1 MVDARILHRLLLVCL
16 LAGIGF
22 SAFAAFEV
30 LDPAL
35 QSSCS
40 VSAFFSCGAVDKSG
54 RTSIGPVPDWSIGL
68 AGFVLM
74 LAVDVPLLRSYDPR
88 LLFGLLGLA
97 ALGLAIAGYLAYVE
111 LYLIHALCP
120 ICLGAYLSD
129 LAVLL
134 LALVLVR
141 LRVTASAASS

>member
-1 MVDARILHRLLLVCL
+1 
-16 LAGIGF
+16 
-22 SAFAAFEV
+22 
-30 LDPAL
+30 
-35 QSSCS
+35 
-40 VSAFFSCGAVDKSG
+40 
-54 RTSIGPVPDWSIGL
+54 
-68 AGFVLM
+68 
-74 LAVDVPLLRSYDPR
+74 VDVPLLRSYDPR